1 MLQFLSQER
10 KAFAVRDSPRMP
22 SIFILEG
29 HKWSEYKFKWCSFF
43 FFACA
48 DQLYGVFNA
57 IFFITLEMALLRL
70 QNGNQMTATDSHVE
84 VLMNMQVNF
93 NF

>member
-1 MLQFLSQER
+1 MLSEIALGCPAFLFWRVISGVSINSNG
-10 KAFAVRDSPRMP
+10 AV
-22 SIFILEG
+22 
-29 HKWSEYKFKWCSFF
+29 FF

-70 QNGNQMTATDSHVE
+70 QNGN
-84 VLMNMQVNF
+84 
-93 NF
+93 